1 MMRLAYVQV
10 IPVSSRVG
18 FQTAQKP
25 HFQSGF
31 TSLDSLYDNSEQ
43 IYVITS
49 NSYPLLFKPLICE
62 GQPIKGKLVQ
72 REGRLNRRRTNCF
85 SQQITKT
92 QYRQMRLITS
102 HKSHK
107 ATVIEFKSVDLEIG
121 IIFMSSFLSQSAS
134 SKSLFFL

>member
-49 NSYPLLFKPLICE
+49 NSYPLLL
-62 GQPIKGKLVQ
+62 KL
-72 REGRLNRRRTNCF
+72 
-85 SQQITKT
+85 
-92 QYRQMRLITS
+92 
-102 HKSHK
+102 
-107 ATVIEFKSVDLEIG
+107 
-121 IIFMSSFLSQSAS
+121 SFARGSQSKQS
-134 SKSLFFL
+134 WFKERVGSTGGELIVSVNR